1 MTPVP
6 SPPPA
11 PRTATRTYRLAGTV
25 LPAHQDQAV
34 ALAFKRPDGSWRALV
49 RVHNNAKGHWSFKRT
64 YAPRAWTF
72 RARSAATTR
81 NAAGSDVLSV
91 TVN

>member
-1 MTPVP
+1 MDLT
-6 SPPPA
+6 A
-11 PRTATRTYRLAGTV
+11 TRTATRTYRLAGTV

-34 ALAFKRPDGSWRALV
+34 ALALKRSDGSWAALV
-49 RVHNNAKGHWSFKRT
+49 SVHTDANGHWSYKRT
-64 YAPRAWTF
+64 YAAHAWTF

-81 NAAGSDVLSV
+81 NAAGSAALSV